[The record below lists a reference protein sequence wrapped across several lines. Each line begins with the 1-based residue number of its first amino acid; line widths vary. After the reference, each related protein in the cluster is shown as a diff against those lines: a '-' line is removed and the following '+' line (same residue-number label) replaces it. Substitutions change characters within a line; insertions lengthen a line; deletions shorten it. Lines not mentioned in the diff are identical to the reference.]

1 MHPQRVESLSH
12 AQRERLAYIDFRLY
26 FMGEVG
32 RPDLASRFGV
42 APAGATRDLALYREV
57 APQNIEFDGSNKI
70 YRIVTNFAPLFEH
83 APQRVLSALS
93 LGFGDGVNGESQ
105 PLLPC
110 ESPAALSNPQMK
122 ILAPICRA
130 IHAKR
135 PVAIRYHSV
144 SSGES
149 ERVIVP
155 FALVDTG
162 LRWHIRAF
170 DRKSGEF
177 RDFVITRIEAPLL
190 LDEEPKV
197 NERSDSDIQWTR
209 IVEVQLVPHPDQPRP
224 AITERDFNMV
234 NGSIELKLRAATAGY
249 MLRRWSVDCSP
260 DHSLRGPEYRLWL
273 NDPLTIYGA
282 KNALLAPGYRSPDK
296 QEQGRSIIMTYNP
309 TRALEL
315 LRIGSGRTDAAFRE
329 GQEDAIRH
337 IVDGRGRLLV
347 VQKTG
352 WGKSFVYFI
361 ATKILRDSGNGPA
374 LLISPLL
381 ALMRNQIA
389 AAERMGVR
397 AATINSDNIDDWTQ
411 VEAKLARG
419 EIDILLISPER
430 LANERFRTQVLAG
443 IAAQISM
450 LVIDEAHCISDWG
463 HDFRPH
469 YRLLERIVKTLPPNL
484 RLLATT
490 ATANNRVME
499 DLAAVLGPKLDVSR
513 GDLNRTSLS
522 LQTIRLPSQ
531 AERLAWLA
539 EQLAT
544 LQGHGI
550 IYTLTVRDANQVA
563 DWLKTRGFNVEA
575 YTGETGDRREA
586 LEQALLNN
594 EVKALV
600 ATTALGMGYDK
611 PDLAF
616 VIHYQMPGSVVAY
629 YQQVG
634 RAGRALDSAYG
645 VLLSGQEESG
655 ITDWFIRSAFPTRE
669 EVAEVLGALEED
681 ENGLSVPE
689 LLGRVN
695 LSKGR
700 VDKTIAL
707 LSLESPAPIAKQGTK
722 WQLTAA
728 TLSEGFW
735 ARAERLTALR
745 RDEHQQMQDYV
756 SLPFGD
762 HMGFLIGALDGDPS
776 VVTQPALPA
785 LPTGVNEALVRD
797 AIAFLRRTSL
807 PIEPRKK
814 WPDGGMPQYSVKGFI
829 AAGCQAQPGKALCV
843 WGDAGWGGLVRQ
855 GKYHDS
861 KFADD
866 LVGACVKM
874 VREWDPQPK
883 PTWVTCVPS
892 LRHPDLVPN
901 FAKRLAA
908 ALGLPFHMVMAKTD
922 NRPEQKTMANSTQQA
937 RNIDGSLELNGQPV
951 PHGPVILV
959 DDMVDSRWTLTVAA
973 WLLRKNGSGDVW
985 PMALSQTGHD
995 E

>member
-1 MHPQRVESLSH
+1 V
-12 AQRERLAYIDFRLY
+12 
-26 FMGEVG
+26 
-32 RPDLASRFGV
+32 
-42 APAGATRDLALYREV
+42 
-57 APQNIEFDGSNKI
+57 
-70 YRIVTNFAPLFEH
+70 
-83 APQRVLSALS
+83 
-93 LGFGDGVNGESQ
+93 
-105 PLLPC
+105 
-110 ESPAALSNPQMK
+110 
-122 ILAPICRA
+122 
-130 IHAKR
+130 
-135 PVAIRYHSV
+135 
-144 SSGES
+144 
-149 ERVIVP
+149 
-155 FALVDTG
+155 
-162 LRWHIRAF
+162 
-170 DRKSGEF
+170 
-177 RDFVITRIEAPLL
+177 
-190 LDEEPKV
+190 
-197 NERSDSDIQWTR
+197 
-209 IVEVQLVPHPDQPRP
+209 
-224 AITERDFNMV
+224 
-234 NGSIELKLRAATAGY
+234 
-249 MLRRWSVDCSP
+249 
-260 DHSLRGPEYRLWL
+260 
-273 NDPLTIYGA
+273 
-282 KNALLAPGYRSPDK
+282 
-296 QEQGRSIIMTYNP
+296 TYNP

-315 LRIGSGRTDAAFRE
+315 LRAGSGRGDASFRD
-329 GQEDAIRH
+329 GQEAAIRH
-337 IVDGRGRLLV
+337 IVEGRGRLLV

-361 ATKILRDSGNGPA
+361 ATKLLREAGNGPA

-397 AATINSDNIDDWTQ
+397 AATINSDNQDDWSE
-411 VEAKLARG
+411 VEAKLTRN
-419 EIDILLISPER
+419 EVDILLISPER

-443 IAAQISM
+443 IAAQIAL

-539 EQLAT
+539 QQLST

-616 VIHYQMPGSVVAY
+616 VIHYQTPGSVVAY

-645 VLLSGQEESG
+645 VLLSGEEESE
-655 ITDWFIRSAFPTRE
+655 ITDWFIRSAFPTRQ
-669 EVAEVLGALEED
+669 EVADVLEALEKAP
-681 ENGLSVPE
+681 NGLSVPD

-707 LSLESPAPIAKQGTK
+707 LSLEAPAPIAKQGTK

-728 TLSEGFW
+728 KLSESFW

-745 RDEHQQMQDYV
+745 RDEHQQMQEYV
-756 SLPFGD
+756 SLRFGD
-762 HMGFLIGALDGDPS
+762 HMSFLIRALDGDPS
-776 VVTQPALPA
+776 EVGKPALPP
-785 LPTGVNEALVRD
+785 LPTAVDEGLVRD

-814 WPDGGMPQYSVKGFI
+814 WPDGGMPQYGVKAFI
-829 AAGCQAQPGKALCV
+829 APGHQAQPGKALCV

-855 GKYHDS
+855 GKYHNG

-866 LVGACVKM
+866 LVAACVKM
-874 VREWDPQPK
+874 VREWNPQPK

-901 FAKRLAA
+901 FARRLAA
-908 ALGLPFHMVMAKTD
+908 ALGLPFHMVIAKTD

-937 RNIDGSLELNGQPV
+937 RNIDGSLAINGQPV
-951 PHGPVILV
+951 PHGPVLLV

-973 WLLRKNGSGDVW
+973 WLLRKSGSGDVW